1 MKIEGMGVRL
11 REERER
17 LKLNQEEIA
26 AFAGTNRMTPNRY
39 EKGLYL
45 PTLPFLDAI
54 SGVGVDVDYVLLG
67 KHGDVTLSFKDAA
80 QLGVAVSIVS
90 DLLEKHRLEVS
101 DEVKGSLIIKL
112 LRMAELMPRDAKMK
126 VPSLVD
132 LLSQST
138 P

>member
-26 AFAGTNRMTPNRY
+26 AVAGTNRMTPSRY

-45 PTLPFLDAI
+45 PTLPFLDSI

-67 KHGDVTLSFKDAA
+67 KPVDVALSFNDAA

-112 LRMAELMPRDAKMK
+112 LRMAELSPRSAKKKAM
-126 VPSLVD
+126 SLAD
-132 LLSQST
+132 LLSQPTS
-138 P
+138 

>member
-17 LKLNQEEIA
+17 LKLNQDEIA
-26 AFAGTNRMTPNRY
+26 AVAGTNRMTPSRY

-45 PTLPFLDAI
+45 PTLPFLEAI
-54 SGVGVDVDYVLLG
+54 SVAGVDVDYVLLG
-67 KHGDVTLSFKDAA
+67 KHFDVVLSFKDAA
-80 QLGVAVSIVS
+80 QLGIAASIVS

-112 LRMAELMPRDAKMK
+112 LRMAELTPRGAKMK

-132 LLSQST
+132 LLSQSAS
-138 P
+138 

>member
-1 MKIEGMGVRL
+1 MKIEGMGDRL

-17 LKLNQEEIA
+17 LKLSQEEIA
-26 AFAGTNRMTPNRY
+26 AVAGTSRMTPNRY
-39 EKGLYL
+39 EKGQYL
-45 PTLPFLDAI
+45 PTLPFLDALN
-54 SGVGVDVDYVLLG
+54 GVGVDVDYVLLG
-67 KHGDVTLSFKDAA
+67 KHGDVTLSFKDAE

-112 LRMAELMPRDAKMK
+112 LRMAELTPRGAKMK

-138 P
+138 F